1 MMAKKEK
8 LQIQPKSGYGLYG
21 YMISE
26 IQKCTNNAQNYF
38 PHTMTDSEDDGKIR
52 IINTPT

>member
-1 MMAKKEK
+1 MMADKEK

-26 IQKCTNNAQNYF
+26 IQKGTHNAQNYF
-38 PHTMTDSEDDGKIR
+38 QETMTNSEDDGRIRKIH
-52 IINTPT
+52 TPT